1 MHQLVEWS
9 QRMAGGGG
17 GMGTEFLE
25 REQDAG
31 SQSQSNDELDRVSID
46 DAIEYHV
53 SAFGWMQYVAA
64 ALAWVPSAPLTL
76 LLVFT
81 ARTPSI
87 KCEKS
92 PCTLSSICSMS
103 PDSWHFTNP
112 SESIV
117 SEFNLI
123 CSRAYLRSLLNS
135 GFFAAFFV
143 GCTLTG
149 LLADSF
155 GRRNALLLCVLSAAF
170 LTSLSGVASS
180 FWLFAT
186 ARMLTGLPAAG
197 IGLASFVLSTEH
209 IASPSRGPAGIATQY
224 FWATGLTL
232 LPLLAFACDSIPESL
247 SPLTGWRGLTHAV
260 ALLNVL
266 YAISITP
273 PCGLL
278 RESPRWL
285 TIQGKLDSAHA
296 VLKSIAPVNTV
307 IPPLTQY
314 DESGQG
320 ENQSNTL
327 LVLRKYPN
335 LALRLLGMMT
345 EWMVISLGYYGLSL
359 GVGQLGPNLYLTSL
373 LSGLVEV
380 PAYLLTNGLID
391 FFGRRNSLMLQ
402 LVLSGAC
409 CMAAAFSTSNTR
421 TAVSLIGKFGV
432 AGAFNILFLFTTE
445 LFPTSVRTAALGG
458 CSQAARLGSIVAP
471 PVLALKSV
479 HPLLIIGIGILLAGT
494 ITLAFPEPLGAPPPE
509 SLETAE
515 AARIPHPLERPS
527 AQSTTSIEE
536 GEKAYGKRLSDPSLR
551 YEEDEDIANEQAR
564 QHQRLLEQV
573 ERTNTT
579 DPSSE

>member
-1 MHQLVEWS
+1 
-9 QRMAGGGG
+9 
-17 GMGTEFLE
+17 
-25 REQDAG
+25 
-31 SQSQSNDELDRVSID
+31 
-46 DAIEYHV
+46 
-53 SAFGWMQYVAA
+53 
-64 ALAWVPSAPLTL
+64 
-76 LLVFT
+76 
-81 ARTPSI
+81 
-87 KCEKS
+87 
-92 PCTLSSICSMS
+92 
-103 PDSWHFTNP
+103 
-112 SESIV
+112 
-117 SEFNLI
+117 
-123 CSRAYLRSLLNS
+123 
-135 GFFAAFFV
+135 
-143 GCTLTG
+143 
-149 LLADSF
+149 
-155 GRRNALLLCVLSAAF
+155 
-170 LTSLSGVASS
+170 
-180 FWLFAT
+180 
-186 ARMLTGLPAAG
+186 MLTGLPAAG

-209 IASPSRGPAGIATQY
+209 IASSSRGPAGIATQY
-224 FWATGLTL
+224 FWAAGLTL
-232 LPLLAFACDSIPESL
+232 LPLLAFACDNIPEGL

-421 TAVSLIGKFGV
+421 TAVSLTGKFGV

-536 GEKAYGKRLSDPSLR
+536 GEKAYGKRPSDPSLR
-551 YEEDEDIANEQAR
+551 YEQDEDIANEQAR

>member
-1 MHQLVEWS
+1 
-9 QRMAGGGG
+9 
-17 GMGTEFLE
+17 
-25 REQDAG
+25 
-31 SQSQSNDELDRVSID
+31 
-46 DAIEYHV
+46 
-53 SAFGWMQYVAA
+53 
-64 ALAWVPSAPLTL
+64 
-76 LLVFT
+76 
-81 ARTPSI
+81 
-87 KCEKS
+87 
-92 PCTLSSICSMS
+92 
-103 PDSWHFTNP
+103 
-112 SESIV
+112 
-117 SEFNLI
+117 
-123 CSRAYLRSLLNS
+123 
-135 GFFAAFFV
+135 
-143 GCTLTG
+143 
-149 LLADSF
+149 
-155 GRRNALLLCVLSAAF
+155 
-170 LTSLSGVASS
+170 
-180 FWLFAT
+180 
-186 ARMLTGLPAAG
+186 
-197 IGLASFVLSTEH
+197 
-209 IASPSRGPAGIATQY
+209 
-224 FWATGLTL
+224 
-232 LPLLAFACDSIPESL
+232 
-247 SPLTGWRGLTHAV
+247 
-260 ALLNVL
+260 
-266 YAISITP
+266 
-273 PCGLL
+273 
-278 RESPRWL
+278 
-285 TIQGKLDSAHA
+285 
-296 VLKSIAPVNTV
+296 
-307 IPPLTQY
+307 
-314 DESGQG
+314 
-320 ENQSNTL
+320 
-327 LVLRKYPN
+327 
-335 LALRLLGMMT
+335 MMT

-536 GEKAYGKRLSDPSLR
+536 GEKAYGKRPSDPSLR
-551 YEEDEDIANEQAR
+551 YEQDEDIANEQAR